1 MNDDKDKQD
10 NHRVFHDRN
19 AQKLHRINQRKEH
32 YFTQALSDDEDD
44 KVDKVDEYDSGIF
57 PWADAQNLH
66 RIKQRKERCFIQ
78 VLNDDED
85 DQDDDLIAP

>member
-1 MNDDKDKQD
+1 MNTTVGFFRERMLKTCIAL
-10 NHRVFHDRN
+10 N
-19 AQKLHRINQRKEH
+19 KE
-32 YFTQALSDDEDD
+32 
-44 KVDKVDEYDSGIF
+44 
-57 PWADAQNLH
+57 N

>member
-19 AQKLHRINQRKEH
+19 AQKLHRINQRKE
-32 YFTQALSDDEDD
+32 
-44 KVDKVDEYDSGIF
+44 
-57 PWADAQNLH
+57 
-66 RIKQRKERCFIQ
+66 RCFIQ

-85 DQDDDLIAP
+85 DQDDDLITPYTFP

>member
-32 YFTQALSDDEDD
+32 YFTQASSDDEND
-44 KVDKVDEYDSGIF
+44 KDDEYDSVFSLSGCPKF
-57 PWADAQNLH
+57 ASH
-66 RIKQRKERCFIQ
+66 
-78 VLNDDED
+78 
-85 DQDDDLIAP
+85 